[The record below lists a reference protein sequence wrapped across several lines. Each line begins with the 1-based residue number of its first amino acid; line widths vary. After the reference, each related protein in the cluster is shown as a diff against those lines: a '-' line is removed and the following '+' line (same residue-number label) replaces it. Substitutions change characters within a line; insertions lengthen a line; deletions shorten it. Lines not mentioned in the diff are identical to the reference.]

1 MFKIDLNCN
10 IRENFGNY
18 KLGIDEE
25 ILNYITSA
33 NITCGWHAGDAIC
46 MDTTVNMHVS
56 MVLK

>member
-1 MFKIDLNCN
+1 MFKIDFNCD
-10 IRENFGNY
+10 IRENFENY

-46 MDTTVNMHVS
+46 MDAAVNMHVS